1 MSKHH
6 GNLQVADGSVVVTN
20 MRTTPFET
28 DVAGILAK
36 ASTGPCLTL

>member
-6 GNLQVADGSVVVTN
+6 GSLQEADGSLVVTN

-28 DVAGILAK
+28 DAAGILAK
-36 ASTGPCLTL
+36 ASTGPYVTL